1 MRIGKILAT
10 ILLMIMLPCLAWAA
24 NLTFTAQLTGDQVV
38 PPVKTEASG
47 EARFHMKKGGKALK
61 YTLMVKNLTDVSM
74 AHIHLGSASEN
85 GPVAVWLYPAGPP
98 PVVKSGKFSGVLAK
112 GTITEKDLLD
122 TLKGQPLSA
131 LIEAIEAGKAYV
143 NVHTTAHPDGEI
155 RGQIGRG
162 KTK

>member
-1 MRIGKILAT
+1 MAKFLAV
-10 ILLMIMLPCLAWAA
+10 ILLTLVVPAMAGAA
-24 NLTFTAQLTGDQVV
+24 NQTFTAHLTGDQGV

-47 EARFHMKKGGKALK
+47 EAKFYLKKGGKALHYK
-61 YTLMVKNLTDVSM
+61 LKVKNLTDVTM

-98 PVVKSGKFSGVLAK
+98 PVVKPGRFSGVLAK
-112 GTITEKDLLD
+112 GTITEKDLMD
-122 TLKGQPLSA
+122 TLKGKPLSA
-131 LIEAIEAGKAYV
+131 LIEDIEGGKAYV

-155 RGQIGRG
+155 RGQIGMG